1 MIRPL
6 TKEENLQALEKVP
19 LEELRPEFVDQVQ
32 SLRKRVL
39 QKIKPKVMHDRK
51 LNGEM
56 LYNLALTYVD
66 SINKGAVP
74 NIESAWNYICKNECQ
89 KAQQDAYSK
98 FERSL
103 HESFEEKAPLF
114 EDDLQSLYKH
124 SRALALDEFSK
135 VAVGEVQKHYLF
147 ELKERIRHK
156 FSLIKQEN
164 EKLSEEQCLMYLQ

>member
-19 LEELRPEFVDQVQ
+19 LEELRPEFVEQVQ

-74 NIESAWNYICKNECQ
+74 NIESAWNYICKNEC
-89 KAQQDAYSK
+89 
-98 FERSL
+98 
-103 HESFEEKAPLF
+103 
-114 EDDLQSLYKH
+114 
-124 SRALALDEFSK
+124 
-135 VAVGEVQKHYLF
+135 
-147 ELKERIRHK
+147 
-156 FSLIKQEN
+156 
-164 EKLSEEQCLMYLQ
+164 